1 MNKTQ
6 LAELCAELVEKGI
19 RKKMARCVRAEST
32 DDRAIA
38 LGALRMVHDVCAIG
52 CEKAANGFLESY
64 DYSIDGFSESLREP
78 TVSGAIDTCLQE
90 IAEENSELLQYIE
103 SPYTRLMIAWGGAMA
118 FSCKKI
124 KTKPHN
130 APHMERS
137 APRGAHSIRGR
148 GRGRAAHGQ
157 VHARHPSPGDN
168 VKTV

>member
-64 DYSIDGFSESLREP
+64 EYSIDGFSESLREP
-78 TVSGAIDTCLQE
+78 HCASRK
-90 IAEENSELLQYIE
+90 
-103 SPYTRLMIAWGGAMA
+103 SP
-118 FSCKKI
+118 KKI
-124 KTKPHN
+124 PSFYSTSKVRT
-130 APHMERS
+130 
-137 APRGAHSIRGR
+137 RGS
-148 GRGRAAHGQ
+148 
-157 VHARHPSPGDN
+157 
-168 VKTV
+168 